1 MIIFTL
7 KIKLSIKEY
16 LTMINNRYYPV
27 LTLLVTAALAAITLI
42 LLSNNFLLIG
52 TLAALATVSFEIWK
66 FTLGR
71 IR

>member
-7 KIKLSIKEY
+7 KIRLSIKEY
-16 LTMINNRYYPV
+16 LTMTNNKYYPE

-42 LLSNNFLLIG
+42 LLFNNFFLLG

>member
-1 MIIFTL
+1 MT
-7 KIKLSIKEY
+7 
-16 LTMINNRYYPV
+16 NNRYYPV

-52 TLAALATVSFEIWK
+52 TLAALATISFEIWK

>member
-7 KIKLSIKEY
+7 KLKHIKGV
-16 LTMINNRYYPV
+16 LTMTNNRYYPE

-42 LLSNNFLLIG
+42 LLFNQFFLLG
-52 TLAALATVSFEIWK
+52 TLAALATVSYEIYK
-66 FTLGR
+66 FTVGR